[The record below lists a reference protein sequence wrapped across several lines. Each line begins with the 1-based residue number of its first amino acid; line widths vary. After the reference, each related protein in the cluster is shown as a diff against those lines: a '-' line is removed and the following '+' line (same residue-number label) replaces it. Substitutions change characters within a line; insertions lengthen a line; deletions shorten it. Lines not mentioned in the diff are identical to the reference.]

1 MYAISKISHKPNVHS
16 IILDIPEIVH
26 LLKPIGTDTFEDDAQ
41 QVFLQYV
48 TSQRSSSIE
57 VIWDISQM
65 FSAPERRVNV
75 TRSSVTANTK
85 TPSN

>member
-1 MYAISKISHKPNVHS
+1 MYAISKSSHTPKVHN
-16 IILDIPEIVH
+16 IILDIPVTVH
-26 LLKPIGTDTFEDDAQ
+26 PLKPIGTDTFEDNAQ

-75 TRSSVTANTK
+75 TRSSVTAITK